1 MVVFY
6 VLCSSGRN
14 TNQTAM
20 PKIRGKI
27 VFDKVHFRYNPQG
40 GEVIKD
46 KRTVMEYFLEPII
59 KGFGEGLKEK

>member
-1 MVVFY
+1 
-6 VLCSSGRN
+6 
-14 TNQTAM
+14 M